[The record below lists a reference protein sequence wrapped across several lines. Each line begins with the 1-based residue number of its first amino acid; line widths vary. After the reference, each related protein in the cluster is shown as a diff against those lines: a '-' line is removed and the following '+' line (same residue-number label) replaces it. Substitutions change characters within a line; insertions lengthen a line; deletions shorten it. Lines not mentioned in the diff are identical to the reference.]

1 MRNLLICHNRKRR
14 SEVNPTNCILS
25 IREVDRY
32 NDRNEWRAAF
42 SLHEWEPKNEN
53 TDRMEKIS
61 HNFIKTMSNGKNISD
76 IKQAT
81 QIMVRDLRENLE
93 ISNIHLHLTSKLE
106 LDTDSPPCDLPRVP
120 MSSKSILH
128 SAILNMKT
136 FSHIKEK
143 SYTIEQLEELAWI
156 LEKFRNNHMT
166 IRRALKIPN
175 SSFYKIKKEIEA
187 LNNPIFKS
195 KRKSQNLSN
204 HSVLEKEYIS
214 ILIKPQLLLNP

>member
-1 MRNLLICHNRKRR
+1 MRNLLICHNRKWR
-14 SEVNPTNCILS
+14 SEVHPTHCILS

-42 SLHEWEPKNEN
+42 NLHEWEPKNEN

-61 HNFIKTMSNGKNISD
+61 HNFIETMSNGKNISD

-81 QIMVRDLRENLE
+81 QIMIRDLSEILE
-93 ISNIHLHLTSKLE
+93 ISNIHLDLTSKLE

-120 MSSKSILH
+120 MSSNSILH

-166 IRRALKIPN
+166 IRRALKISN

-187 LNNPIFKS
+187 LNNTIFKS